1 MHSTLLFFTASGKC
15 YWLKV
20 YQVPEGSR
28 ASKGRAI
35 QNVLSI
41 PDDKIKAIINVKT
54 LADEEYINNNFV
66 ILVTKRGLVKKTT
79 LEAYSRPRAKGI
91 NAVTFREGDEL
102 LAAMLTNG
110 HEEIFLASSSG
121 LCCRFSEETVRPMGR
136 MASGVRGINIAEDE
150 EVVSAISYDPNAE
163 DANQHTLLVV
173 SEKGYGKRSEFDL
186 YRKTNR
192 GGKGVR
198 TINITDKTGKLVAMG
213 NVTMDEDLMIINRS
227 GVIIRMEVKKI
238 SETGRNAQGVKLI
251 TIREEDSIAAVSVVP
266 GSEEENQEAE
276 APQAPTQGSPEPAT
290 GEEGQENN

>member
-1 MHSTLLFFTASGKC
+1 
-15 YWLKV
+15 
-20 YQVPEGSR
+20 
-28 ASKGRAI
+28 
-35 QNVLSI
+35 
-41 PDDKIKAIINVKT
+41 
-54 LADEEYINNNFV
+54 
-66 ILVTKRGLVKKTT
+66 
-79 LEAYSRPRAKGI
+79 
-91 NAVTFREGDEL
+91 
-102 LAAMLTNG
+102 MLTNG

-276 APQAPTQGSPEPAT
+276 APQAPTQGSTEPAT